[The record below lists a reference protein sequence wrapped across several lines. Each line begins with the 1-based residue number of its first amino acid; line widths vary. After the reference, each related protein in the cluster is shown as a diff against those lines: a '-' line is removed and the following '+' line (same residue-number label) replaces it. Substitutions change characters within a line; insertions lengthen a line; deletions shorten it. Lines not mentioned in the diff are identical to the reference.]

1 MPRSPRLPLLAVA
14 LTAVACAKAPR
25 LGSAPADQAVLATT
39 PALAHLAEQLPPSGP
54 RTVEELVGSGRWSF
68 KGPPDPSAWLES
80 EVQGETPP
88 IEHGVE
94 LSVLTYNTGLLDR
107 SYLSGHVAMPEVA
120 HRSKWLP
127 EALLSSGQWDVLLLQ
142 EVWEWEQVERFA
154 MAADKY
160 GYAWYA
166 GTKKRHEQHGILMLV
181 KKQLIAETG
190 DQTEVQFDAQRKIE
204 KWPGPNIKRGYLT
217 WSFEHAPTGRRVR
230 VASAHPQAF
239 PDFWQVRTLQA
250 RQLALDLAAT
260 DPEATVILGI
270 DLNAGSYYP
279 EDELGLYKGKPVSG
293 WWRNSLTYPLIRHYG
308 GFTDAMGVRSR
319 PGDVAAMHT
328 LPPYSEQ
335 WLTVPLGGVCAA
347 QPPVFTGTDCNP
359 LYAANYIG
367 EEYPARLD
375 YVFTRAPADSL
386 RVVEAGRVYDKPL
399 ALGGRQLMGSD
410 HYAVAAR
417 LQLALAPGVSPPVEA
432 APPADTT
439 TDPAPSSP
447 ADAPPAEEA
456 SPTEAAPAQ
465 EANPTE
471 AAPTEPPATDSP
483 GTESAPA
490 E

>member
-1 MPRSPRLPLLAVA
+1 MPRLSPLLLCAA
-14 LTAVACAKAPR
+14 LTAAACAKAPR

-39 PALAHLAEQLPPSGP
+39 PALAHLAEKLPPSGP
-54 RTVEELVGSGRWSF
+54 RTVEELVGSGRWAF

-80 EVQGETPP
+80 EVRGETPP
-88 IEHGVE
+88 IANGVE

-107 SYLSGHVAMPEVA
+107 TYLSGHVAMPEVA

-166 GTKKRHEQHGILMLV
+166 GTKKRHEQHGIMMLV
-181 KKQLIAETG
+181 KEQLITSTA

-217 WSFEHAPTGRRVR
+217 WTFEHAPTGRTLR

-260 DPEATVILGI
+260 DPEATVVLGI

-279 EDELGLYKGKPVSG
+279 QDELGLYKGKPVSG

-335 WLTVPLGGVCAA
+335 WLSVPLGGVCAA

-375 YVFTRAPADSL
+375 YVFTRAPEDTL

-399 ALGGRQLMGSD
+399 VLGGRQLMGSD
-410 HYAVAAR
+410 HYAVAAS

-432 APPADTT
+432 APAAVDSAAEDAAAPD
-439 TDPAPSSP
+439 PSSP
-447 ADAPPAEEA
+447 ADGPTTTEPTPVPPTTQAAPEPAESA
-456 SPTEAAPAQ
+456 PTEAPAG
-465 EANPTE
+465 E
-471 AAPTEPPATDSP
+471 
-483 GTESAPA
+483 
-490 E
+490 